1 MRARRA
7 QPVILL
13 PGSAPS
19 FPDPRDYDRE
29 GLLAIGGDLLPE
41 RLLCAYGSGVFPW
54 YAEGY
59 VPMWWSP
66 DPRALLD
73 PEHLHVSRSLQ
84 KRIRR
89 GGFTLTW
96 NKCFPRVMRECGQRR
111 KDGTWILPEMLAA
124 YERLHRL
131 GHAHSLEVWSDGE
144 LVGGTYGVQ
153 VGGLFAAESMFHRA
167 TDMSKV
173 ALTALVRSLFA
184 AGIRLLDVQ
193 FATAHLRTLGAC
205 EVPRAEYLR
214 RLAVVVPLVVD
225 LRGLVLDLGVESGV
239 EPGVEPGDEP
249 GGEPSVAP
257 P

>member
-1 MRARRA
+1 MRGRRT
-7 QPVILL
+7 QPVILE
-13 PGSAPS
+13 PGAPPS

-29 GLLAIGGDLLPE
+29 GLLAVGGDLSPE
-41 RLLCAYGSGVFPW
+41 RLVAAYGSGIFPW

-59 VPMWWSP
+59 VPLWWSP

-84 KRIRR
+84 KCIRR
-89 GGFTLTW
+89 GGFTVTW
-96 NKCFPRVMRECGQRR
+96 NTCFPRVMRECGQRR
-111 KDGTWILPEMLAA
+111 KDGTWILPEMLTA

-131 GHAHSLEVWSDGE
+131 GHAHSIEVWSAGE

-173 ALTALVRSLFA
+173 ALVALVRSLFA

-193 FATAHLRTLGAC
+193 FATSHLRTLGAF

-214 RLAVVVPLVVD
+214 RLAVAVPLVVD
-225 LRGLVLDLGVESGV
+225 LRDVVPDLGR
-239 EPGVEPGDEP
+239 DL
-249 GGEPSVAP
+249 GGEPEVAP